1 MKQALILFCITC
13 ITSVTFAQVD
23 ANKIKVVSD
32 NDSIRFIV
40 DGSVTSIANR
50 DMANYYFAQGIEAAQ
65 SADYKSAE
73 SKFRVAL
80 LYDLQNPEILY
91 NLGLSQYFQ
100 ENYADAL
107 ATFDNAAAFDP
118 RNKDIYNQRGLCK
131 AMLGDF
137 EKAETDFVIM
147 LQYDPAF
154 PMGNFNYGILL
165 LQKGDYPSACHYL
178 QKADELGY
186 ESAPAVLATYCNN

>member
-1 MKQALILFCITC
+1 MKQALIFLCCTYFLT
-13 ITSVTFAQVD
+13 VANAQVSAD
-23 ANKIKVVSD
+23 KIQVESD
-32 NDSIRFIV
+32 SDSIRFIV
-40 DGSVTSIANR
+40 DGAVTSIANS
-50 DMANYYFAQGIEAAQ
+50 DMADYYFAQGIEAAEGG
-65 SADYKSAE
+65 DYPGAE

-91 NLGLSQYFQ
+91 NLGLSQYYQ

-107 ATFDNAAAFDP
+107 ATFDNASLYDS

-154 PMGNFNYGILL
+154 PIGNYNYGILL
-165 LQKGDYPSACHYL
+165 LQKGDFSSACHYL

-186 ESAPAVLATYCNN
+186 ENAPAVLAAYCNN